1 MRIEGAPSL
10 WGFSPKIAARV
21 SFGFRLAPWRCR
33 VSTRLEGQTMST
45 QSSTSTAI
53 PKLLA
58 SADVALIIGK
68 SEITIK
74 NWIYRR
80 KPSVMQRRKSGS
92 SKQGVLAEDFA
103 DASRISSGCR
113 LMLRWQLSPSPDW
126 SQ

>member
-1 MRIEGAPSL
+1 M
-10 WGFSPKIAARV
+10 
-21 SFGFRLAPWRCR
+21 APWRCR

-45 QSSTSTAI
+45 QSAASTAI

-80 KPSVMQRRKSGS
+80 KPFPPDFPRPFKIGS
-92 SKQGVLAEDFA
+92 EWRWRLSDLERYIDLLATQA
-103 DASRISSGCR
+103 IRDAEAEER
-113 LMLRWQLSPSPDW
+113 LMETRRSRRRLC
-126 SQ
+126 